1 MDNQTKLIR
10 QTISLMAEQLAASV
24 VKLVSSMTLAELSKL
39 AEGNTTRAAK
49 SAAKPATKA
58 KPAPAKPATKKPA
71 KAEPA
76 KKAKPAASP
85 KAKIT
90 TEVGTNAVL
99 NAIATHK
106 GPMKATE
113 VLAGVTLDP
122 KPSVEQ
128 LGRYLRDLVARGLVT
143 KRGNTKA
150 TEYEITESGRAQSAR

>member
-24 VKLVSSMTLAELSKL
+24 VKLVNSMTLAELSKL

-58 KPAPAKPATKKPA
+58 KPASAKPA

-85 KAKIT
+85 KAKIA
-90 TEVGTNAVL
+90 TEVGIRAVL
-99 NAIATHK
+99 NAIAAHK

-150 TEYEITESGRAQSAR
+150 TEYEITESGREQSAR